1 MLIMTMEV
9 CLCCSWDGVFTSKS
23 WVPLTL
29 GCRCGQTRKFSCC
42 SWDRKRSNRF
52 LEATPGSTISGKLM
66 WRAFSSNGGKIF
78 NKDLFSRKFNK
89 WCKSVFG
96 RARGGGVTV
105 IGWAIYQPSPFSSP
119 PSSLVVTLLLLTY
132 PLFINPPKA

>member
-1 MLIMTMEV
+1 M
-9 CLCCSWDGVFTSKS
+9 VFLPASPGFLLLS
-23 WVPLTL
+23 VADAGRQESSPVAL
-29 GCRCGQTRKFSCC
+29 GIEE
-42 SWDRKRSNRF
+42 
-52 LEATPGSTISGKLM
+52 EATVFLRLHRGAPKSGKLM
-66 WRAFSSNGGKIF
+66 WRAFSSNGGKFF

-89 WCKSVFG
+89 WGKSVFG